1 MQVNDPPTQQ
11 YYCATLII
19 PGFLLIYKV
28 NLSNGFVCCIGLCRD
43 TYTCTAF
50 LFALQMPTGA
60 GIVPPPRAALLGN
73 ISAQTY
79 FYHVKE
85 RENI

>member
-28 NLSNGFVCCIGLCRD
+28 NLSNGFVCCIGLCREF
-43 TYTCTAF
+43 TYLHGSF
-50 LFALQMPTGA
+50 VRPQKKPTG
-60 GIVPPPRAALLGN
+60 GREVPPPTGR
-73 ISAQTY
+73 SAGETRHTNQ
-79 FYHVKE
+79 FL
-85 RENI
+85 